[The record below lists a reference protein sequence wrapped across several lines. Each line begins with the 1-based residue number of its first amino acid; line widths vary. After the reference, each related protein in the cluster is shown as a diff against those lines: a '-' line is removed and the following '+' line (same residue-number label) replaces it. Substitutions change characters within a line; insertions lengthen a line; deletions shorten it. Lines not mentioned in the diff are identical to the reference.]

1 MLVQRNKFNILGTR
15 TKRKDGIAKVTG
27 REVFSSDMTLPNMLF
42 ARVFKSPHAHAEI
55 KYIDVTK
62 AEAMGAITLTQS
74 EIPSVTYCPRLVS
87 IPSSTYKDWNVLANK
102 AHYLGEPIAAV
113 AAESEWEA
121 QEALESIKVE
131 YNILP
136 ASFDALNSLK
146 PEASLIHEKI
156 KLEDDILEVKNNI
169 GCTLNIKEGDY
180 KALAKADIFVE
191 NTYRTNRRYHNQ
203 LEPKS
208 VLVRPEPDGGIS
220 IWSTTQTIHNTRLLL
235 HEIFG
240 IPLGKIRVYKVS
252 LGGSFGSSIHVNPVV
267 PIAVS
272 LALKSQR
279 PVKLSYTREEDLHD
293 HTSYQMIFKLKVGA
307 YKDGTLAGGRLEA
320 FLDIGAH
327 QIQAYPLLGCIVGW
341 WVSLY
346 KLPYIE
352 YIGKAIY
359 TNKVPACAFRGYGN
373 PQISWAVE
381 TTMDELAGK
390 LGIDP
395 VDFRLKNY
403 IGLGDLFWGQ
413 GPSVK
418 SIIQSC
424 GVEEILTKGA
434 NLIGWNSRPDHKNQ
448 TGRYRRGIGMGRGY
462 HTSSAGA
469 PVPSSI
475 VDYGGAMLKLN
486 EDGTFDY
493 ISALM
498 DHGGGTQDAHIKII
512 AEELG
517 IPSEYVN
524 IIKADTGTTIYDVCT
539 HASRGVYSGGGAALK
554 VAKNVKEQLKE
565 HAGKILDAYP
575 HALNFRWNP
584 EIQQAIIYAEGI
596 EGREVSYRELAQI
609 ARYKNWSSVA
619 SLESYRQ
626 PSCPPHFTGYFVEV
640 EVDTWTG
647 KVQLKKVIAG
657 ADIGTVINP
666 LLAAGQVHGG
676 FAQGWSMTTLEDM
689 NYHQESGDL
698 MNHGFLTDYKTPS
711 ARDMP
716 NLDDFYTF
724 FADTY
729 EPTGPFG
736 AKGVGE
742 GALNPVAGAI
752 ANAIQN
758 ALGVK
763 FLELPITPE
772 KVLAAL
778 KEREK

>member
-1 MLVQRNKFNILGTR
+1 MLVQRNKFNIIGTR

-27 REVFSSDMTLPNMLF
+27 REIFSSDMTLPNMLF
-42 ARVFKSPHAHAEI
+42 ARVLKSPHAHAEI

-62 AEAMGAITLTQS
+62 AEAMGAITLTPS

-146 PEASLIHEKI
+146 PETSPIHEKI
-156 KLEDDILEVKNNI
+156 KLEDDILEVKNNV

-240 IPLGKIRVYKVS
+240 IPMGKIRVYKVS

-352 YIGKAIY
+352 YYGKAIY

-395 VDFRLKNY
+395 LDFK
-403 IGLGDLFWGQ
+403 
-413 GPSVK
+413 
-418 SIIQSC
+418 
-424 GVEEILTKGA
+424 
-434 NLIGWNSRPDHKNQ
+434 
-448 TGRYRRGIGMGRGY
+448 
-462 HTSSAGA
+462 
-469 PVPSSI
+469 
-475 VDYGGAMLKLN
+475 
-486 EDGTFDY
+486 
-493 ISALM
+493 
-498 DHGGGTQDAHIKII
+498 
-512 AEELG
+512 
-517 IPSEYVN
+517 
-524 IIKADTGTTIYDVCT
+524 
-539 HASRGVYSGGGAALK
+539 
-554 VAKNVKEQLKE
+554 
-565 HAGKILDAYP
+565 
-575 HALNFRWNP
+575 
-584 EIQQAIIYAEGI
+584 
-596 EGREVSYRELAQI
+596 
-609 ARYKNWSSVA
+609 
-619 SLESYRQ
+619 
-626 PSCPPHFTGYFVEV
+626 
-640 EVDTWTG
+640 
-647 KVQLKKVIAG
+647 
-657 ADIGTVINP
+657 
-666 LLAAGQVHGG
+666 
-676 FAQGWSMTTLEDM
+676 
-689 NYHQESGDL
+689 
-698 MNHGFLTDYKTPS
+698 
-711 ARDMP
+711 
-716 NLDDFYTF
+716 
-724 FADTY
+724 
-729 EPTGPFG
+729 
-736 AKGVGE
+736 
-742 GALNPVAGAI
+742 
-752 ANAIQN
+752 
-758 ALGVK
+758 
-763 FLELPITPE
+763 
-772 KVLAAL
+772 
-778 KEREK
+778 